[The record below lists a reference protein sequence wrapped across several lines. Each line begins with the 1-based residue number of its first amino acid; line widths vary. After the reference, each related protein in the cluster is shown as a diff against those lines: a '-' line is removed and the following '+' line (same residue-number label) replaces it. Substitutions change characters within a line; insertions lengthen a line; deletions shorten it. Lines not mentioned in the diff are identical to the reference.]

1 MTRKENFWLVAA
13 FVGWQGRGSL
23 SSSPRKPS
31 VGGGAGTCR
40 MYSICLIAAGP
51 GTFCSVC
58 TLSSPTIR
66 VMTVRCPELDLF
78 PRCCSMAASNTS
90 FI

>member
-13 FVGWQGRGSL
+13 LVCWQGCGSL
-23 SSSPRKPS
+23 SPSQREPS

-40 MYSICLIAAGP
+40 MYSICLISTGP

-66 VMTVRCPELDLF
+66 VMSVMCLDLELF
-78 PRCCSMAASNTS
+78 PRCCSVASNTS
-90 FI
+90 FT